1 MSDAA
6 ALPTISD
13 AMTEELAG
21 LLGQDAVHVERARID
36 EFKDDYWLTGD
47 EKYAASAVVQ
57 PTTTEQVQ
65 GILEIAR
72 RYGIPVWPHSQGRNL
87 GHGGASPKVRGS
99 IQVGFQRMN
108 RILEINE
115 ELAYAVVEPGVTWF
129 DLHDAVREK
138 GYDLST
144 PCPDLGWGSIVG
156 NTMDGGHTYQRYGAD
171 YMLPAGLEVV
181 VPDGSILRTGQGA
194 IPSSAAWHTYKR
206 SLGPN
211 LEPLFVQSNFGIV
224 TRMGIWLTRRP
235 ESFVPLLL
243 AIDDEA
249 DFEAAVDT
257 IRELRLAGHLEGM
270 PALYS
275 TLRACHMLRDAPVP
289 GQEHPFTDSE
299 LREIGIQAGVGA
311 WAGRAAIW
319 GTPEIVD
326 AKLRRIRDAWESIP
340 SGRVEARRTY
350 APDEYHQLEYSAEQI
365 MAGEPTLQAIQNTPP
380 TIAHVDVSP
389 VVPLQGTAMR
399 VVVDMIR
406 REFTAAG
413 RDFGVGIMVTGE
425 RSAVVIAG
433 VRYDRTDEDST
444 NSAFALARRL
454 ILELGKLGF
463 GDSRPHL
470 EFMDLAAAEYSFN
483 DNIYRRV
490 ATQLKDAL
498 DPDGILSPGRHG
510 IWPTNIGHSE
520 ANSSKDPR

>member
-1 MSDAA
+1 MSEAA

-13 AMTEELAG
+13 AMTQELAG
-21 LLGQDAVHVERARID
+21 LLGQDAVHIERARID

-65 GILEIAR
+65 RILEIAR

-108 RILEINE
+108 QILEINE

-129 DLHDAVREK
+129 DLHAAVREK
-138 GYDLST
+138 GYDLAT
-144 PCPDLGWGSIVG
+144 PCPDLGWGSVVG

-181 VPDGSILRTGQGA
+181 MPDGKILRTGQGA
-194 IPSSAAWHTYKR
+194 IPSSSAWHTYKR

-235 ESFVPLLL
+235 ESFAPLLL

-257 IRELRLAGHLEGM
+257 VRELRLAGHLEGM

-275 TLRACHMLRDAPVP
+275 TLRACHMLRDAPVL
-289 GQEHPFTDSE
+289 GQERPFTDSE

-311 WAGRAAIW
+311 WAARAAVW
-319 GTPEIVD
+319 GAPEIVD

-350 APDEYHQLEYSAEQI
+350 APDEYDQLEYSAEQI

-380 TIAHVDVSP
+380 NIAHVDVSP

-433 VRYDRTDEDST
+433 VRYDRTDEGST
-444 NSAFALARRL
+444 HSAFALARRL

-490 ATQLKDAL
+490 ATQIKDAL

-510 IWPTNIGHSE
+510 IWPTNIGLSG

>member
-1 MSDAA
+1 MSATVG
-6 ALPTISD
+6 LPTISG
-13 AMTEELAG
+13 AMAKELSE
-21 LLGQDAVHVERARID
+21 LLGEDAVHLERSRID
-36 EFKDDYWLTGD
+36 EFKDDYWLPGD
-47 EKYAASAVVQ
+47 ETYAASAVVQ
-57 PTTTEQVQ
+57 PTRTEQVQ
-65 GILEIAR
+65 GILHIAR

-87 GHGGASPKVRGS
+87 GHGGASPRVRGS
-99 IQVGFQRMN
+99 IQIGFQRMN

-129 DLHDAVREK
+129 DLHRAVRER
-138 GYDLST
+138 GYNLST

-181 VPDGSILRTGQGA
+181 MPDGDILRTGQGA
-194 IPSSAAWHTYKR
+194 IPSNPAWHLYKR

-211 LEPLFVQSNFGIV
+211 LEPLFVQSNLGIV

-235 ESFVPLLL
+235 ASFVPLLL

-257 IRELRLAGHLEGM
+257 IRELRLAGHLDGM

-289 GQEHPFTDSE
+289 AKERPFTEHE
-299 LREIGIQAGVGA
+299 LRDIGLRAGVGA
-311 WAGRAAIW
+311 WAARAALW
-319 GTPEIVD
+319 GEPEIVD

-340 SGRVEARRTY
+340 SGRVEARRHY
-350 APDEYHQLEYSAEQI
+350 SPDEYDQLECSADQI
-365 MAGEPTLQAIQNTPP
+365 MAGEPTLAALQNTPP
-380 TIAHVDVSP
+380 NIAHVDVSP
-389 VVPLQGTAMR
+389 VVPLTGRTMRTAIET
-399 VVVDMIR
+399 IR
-406 REFTAAG
+406 REFAAAG

-425 RSAVVIAG
+425 RSAVVIVG
-433 VRYDRTDEDST
+433 IRYDRTDEAST
-444 NSAFALARRL
+444 RAAFTLGRQL
-454 ILELGKLGF
+454 IVELGRLGF

-470 EFMDLAAAEYSFN
+470 EFMDLAAEQYSFN
-483 DNIYRRV
+483 DSAYRRV
-490 ATQLKDAL
+490 ATRIKDAL

-510 IWPTNIGHSE
+510 IWPTNSAQPE
-520 ANSSKDPR
+520 AHPVEEPR

>member
-1 MSDAA
+1 MSESA

-13 AMTEELAG
+13 AMTQELAG
-21 LLGQDAVHVERARID
+21 LLGQDAVHIERARID

-99 IQVGFQRMN
+99 IQLGFQRMN

-129 DLHDAVREK
+129 DLHDAVRAK

-181 VPDGSILRTGQGA
+181 MPDGAILRTGQGA

-235 ESFVPLLL
+235 ESFAPLLL
-243 AIDDEA
+243 AIDEES

-257 IRELRLAGHLEGM
+257 VRELRLAGHLEGM

-275 TLRACHMLRDAPVP
+275 TLRACHMLRDAPVS
-289 GQEHPFTDSE
+289 GQERAFTDPE
-299 LREIGIQAGVGA
+299 LREIGTRAGVGA
-311 WAGRAAIW
+311 WAARAAVW
-319 GTPEIVD
+319 GAPEIVD
-326 AKLRRIRDAWESIP
+326 AKLRRIRDAWETIP

-350 APDEYHQLEYSAEQI
+350 SPDEYDQLEYSAEQI
-365 MAGEPTLQAIQNTPP
+365 MAGEPTLKAIQNTPP
-380 TIAHVDVSP
+380 NIAHVDVSP
-389 VVPLQGTAMR
+389 VVPLQGTTMR
-399 VVVDMIR
+399 IVIEMIR

-413 RDFGVGIMVTGE
+413 RDLGVGIMVTGE

-433 VRYDRTDEDST
+433 VRYDKTDEDST
-444 NSAFALARRL
+444 RSAFDLARRL

-490 ATQLKDAL
+490 ATQIKDAL

-510 IWPTNIGHSE
+510 IWPTNFGQAGTHT
-520 ANSSKDPR
+520 SKDPR

>member
-1 MSDAA
+1 MSETA
-6 ALPTISD
+6 ALPTISG
-13 AMTEELAG
+13 AMALELAG
-21 LLGQDAVHVERARID
+21 LLGEDAVHIERARID
-36 EFKDDYWLTGD
+36 DFKDDYWLSGD
-47 EKYAASAVVQ
+47 ETYAASAVVQ
-57 PTTTEQVQ
+57 PTATEQVQ
-65 GILEIAR
+65 GVLEIAR
-72 RYGIPVWPHSQGRNL
+72 RHGVPIWPHSQGRNL

-99 IQVGFQRMN
+99 IQLGFQRMN

-129 DLHDAVREK
+129 DLHGAVREK

-181 VPDGSILRTGQGA
+181 MPDGAVLRTGQGA
-194 IPSSAAWHTYKR
+194 IPSSPAWHVYKR

-224 TRMGIWLTRRP
+224 TKMGIWLTRRP
-235 ESFVPLLL
+235 ETFAPLLL

-257 IRELRLAGHLEGM
+257 LRELRLAGHLEGM

-275 TLRACHMLRDAPVP
+275 TLRACHMLRDAPVSA
-289 GQEHPFTDSE
+289 QERPFTSSE
-299 LREIGIQAGVGA
+299 LRDIGIRAGVGA
-311 WAGRAAIW
+311 WAARAAAW
-319 GTPEIVD
+319 GAPEIVD
-326 AKLRRIRDAWESIP
+326 AKLRRISDAWEAIP

-350 APDEYHQLEYSAEQI
+350 SPDEYGQLEYSADQI
-365 MAGEPTLQAIQNTPP
+365 MAGEPTLKALQSTPP
-380 TIAHVDVSP
+380 DIAHVDVSP
-389 VVPLQGTAMR
+389 VVPLQGTTMR
-399 VVVDMIR
+399 VVIETIR
-406 REFTAAG
+406 REFAAAG

-433 VRYDRTDEDST
+433 VRYDKTDEGST
-444 NSAFALARRL
+444 RSAFALARRL
-454 ILELGKLGF
+454 IIELGKLGF

-483 DNIYRRV
+483 DNAYRRV
-490 ATQLKDAL
+490 ATQIKDAL

-510 IWPTNIGHSE
+510 IWPSNIGHSG
-520 ANSSKDPR
+520 AHSSKDAE